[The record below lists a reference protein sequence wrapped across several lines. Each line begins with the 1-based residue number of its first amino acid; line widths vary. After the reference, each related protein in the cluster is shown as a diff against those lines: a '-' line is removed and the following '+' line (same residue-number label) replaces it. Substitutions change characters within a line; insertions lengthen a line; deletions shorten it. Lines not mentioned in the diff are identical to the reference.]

1 MEHIATE
8 NAITLHVHGSEWQIG
23 GKVDEFWAIAE
34 HLSRTIEG
42 MAVMPAASKIAAFL
56 VVTWC
61 LGENHAGS
69 EKADPILAKLARYRM
84 VAVESN
90 EADFGEVPSI
100 SPEIA
105 AEGVV
110 WKNLVKECIRD
121 VRCRDGL
128 HVDPEDLAAVHLH
141 CVRDDERT
149 TPLRSIVVDIVLI
162 ADDAVHNR
170 EGQILDRR
178 GEELYFFVG
187 NPREAVSE
195 REILSLVEYRE
206 PHARRPVFQER
217 LDEL

>member
-1 MEHIATE
+1 M
-8 NAITLHVHGSEWQIG
+8 HGSEWQIG
-23 GKVDEFWAIAE
+23 SEIDEFRAVAE
-34 HLSRTIEG
+34 HLPRAIKRVT
-42 MAVMPAASKIAAFL
+42 VMPAASKIAAFL

-105 AEGVV
+105 AERVV

-128 HVDPEDLAAVHLH
+128 HV
-141 CVRDDERT
+141 
-149 TPLRSIVVDIVLI
+149 
-162 ADDAVHNR
+162 
-170 EGQILDRR
+170 
-178 GEELYFFVG
+178 
-187 NPREAVSE
+187 
-195 REILSLVEYRE
+195 
-206 PHARRPVFQER
+206 
-217 LDEL
+217 